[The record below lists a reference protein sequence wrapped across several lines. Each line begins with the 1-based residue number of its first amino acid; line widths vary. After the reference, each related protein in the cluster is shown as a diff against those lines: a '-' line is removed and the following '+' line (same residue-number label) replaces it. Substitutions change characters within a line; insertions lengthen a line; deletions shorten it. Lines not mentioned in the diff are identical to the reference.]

1 MFSHIKTVYRI
12 YSYQPL
18 SHASL
23 CCPRLLQISR
33 TALVHLFRVWWPVVL
48 HFTVVWL
55 YDILS
60 YHFIQHFQF
69 GFLPHLL
76 ASSHSPTLCIA
87 CLSIPAGYNPSCLC
101 GVDRSLLSA
110 NHLSYLTSEILP
122 LSAISQSMR
131 CPSLQSNTFRVSLTA
146 LTPSSSSFICPPV
159 CLQRISGQYSW
170 CSLTYLFS
178 AWNRCGQIIASCG
191 PGDYAHA
198 VYC

>member
-1 MFSHIKTVYRI
+1 MAPCAAPVCSR
-12 YSYQPL
+12 
-18 SHASL
+18 SL
-23 CCPRLLQISR
+23 APRLR
-33 TALVHLFRVWWPVVL
+33 TYSGCHVFPCDDLSCYTSLLIQPSVW
-48 HFTVVWL
+48 F
-55 YDILS
+55 YGILS

-69 GFLPHLL
+69 GFLPHVL

-87 CLSIPAGYNPSCLC
+87 CLSISAGYNPSCLC
-101 GVDRSLLSA
+101 SVDRSLLSA

-122 LSAISQSMR
+122 ASAISQSMR
-131 CPSLQSNTFRVSLTA
+131 CPSLQSNTFRVTLTA

-178 AWNRCGQIIASCG
+178 AWNRRGQIIASCG
-191 PGDYAHA
+191 RGDYAHA